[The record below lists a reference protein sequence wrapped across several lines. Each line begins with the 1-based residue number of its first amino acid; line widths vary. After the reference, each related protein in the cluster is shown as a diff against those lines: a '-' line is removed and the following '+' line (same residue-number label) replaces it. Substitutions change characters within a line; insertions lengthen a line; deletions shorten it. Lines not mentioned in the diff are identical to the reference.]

1 MSVRNEPFAYFWMY
15 WSTDCLYDL
24 LAFMTLREVF
34 RRVFPTAVPT
44 FRRLRW
50 LLPTTAVLLMSASL
64 YGTFYG
70 AIAGVHPPWFVRA
83 IYWFNLG
90 VHGIEGIFLLLVL
103 GLVLIFAVPWP
114 RYEMAILSGFGVCAY
129 TTMLSLLLRFQ
140 GGSRYDLLFRYG
152 PPFGFIAATLIWLF
166 AFIRPAISYTPEAF
180 LVTGSPARA
189 TDPNGSTH
197 SGQSKRH
204 F

>member
-1 MSVRNEPFAYFWMY
+1 MGGGLKSPSRRQTFHAFQWHRNSFFPG
-15 WSTDCLYDL
+15 THYDGKPMPSFCGGRCIL
-24 LAFMTLREVF
+24 SGISAERKLRADGWAWFDVG
-34 RRVFPTAVPT
+34 VN
-44 FRRLRW
+44 
-50 LLPTTAVLLMSASL
+50 
-64 YGTFYG
+64 G
-70 AIAGVHPPWFVRA
+70 IA
-83 IYWFNLG
+83 
-90 VHGIEGIFLLLVL
+90 GIFLPLVIV
-103 GLVLIFAVPWP
+103 LVLIFAVPWP
-114 RYEMAILSGFGVCAY
+114 RYEMAILGGFGVCAY

-166 AFIRPAISYTPEAF
+166 AFIRPAISYRPAAF